1 MDSTWKNFV
10 VNRCVCYCLHVF
22 VKELLKVMN
31 NQFFRCY
38 WVQTEKK
45 KPFKKPLKYS
55 NLKLFKVI
63 CCFSWSMKKYLMYK

>member
-1 MDSTWKNFV
+1 MKIQSKVKKKEKKKDSTWKNFV

-45 KPFKKPLKYS
+45 
-55 NLKLFKVI
+55 NI
-63 CCFSWSMKKYLMYK
+63 